1 MDSVLSK
8 NIMIE
13 QNPSSKENPITSASI
28 DSFII
33 MFLQRSCIHQLIN
46 ELMGLGMY

>member
-13 QNPSSKENPITSASI
+13 QNPSSKENPITVSLRVHMGIQVGGLFANGPK
-28 DSFII
+28 
-33 MFLQRSCIHQLIN
+33 QLCF
-46 ELMGLGMY
+46 ES